1 MREYRF
7 VTPNETSD
15 FVERTIDVF
24 EQAYPKFLTHD
35 VLADPNSLGL
45 FEIYPEFQ
53 FGLVEATTQRMIAQ
67 GSCLPLAWESC
78 FEELPDEGCDWALA
92 KGLQDREKKCQPNA
106 LCAVSI
112 SILPEYR
119 GKSLSQYIIG
129 YMKELA
135 RSYGLSSLIMAA
147 RPSLKHLYPLTPI
160 ERYITWQDENG
171 LPFDPWLRVN
181 VRQGAS
187 IAGICSKST
196 TITDTIAGWETRV
209 GMRFPETGE
218 YIIPGGL
225 ASLKIDY
232 ANNLGT
238 YIESNI
244 WLTYN
249 LLD

>member
-1 MREYRF
+1 MHEYRF
-7 VTPNETSD
+7 VTPNDISD

-35 VLADPNSLGL
+35 VLADPNSLAL
-45 FEIYPEFQ
+45 FKIYPEFQ

-67 GSCLPLAWESC
+67 GSCFPFAWKSS

-92 KGLQDREKKCQPNA
+92 KGIQDREKYQSNA

-119 GKSLSQYIIG
+119 GKNLSQYMIG
-129 YMKELA
+129 YMQELG
-135 RSYGLSSLIMAA
+135 RSHDLSSLIMAA
-147 RPSLKHLYPLTPI
+147 RPSLKYLYPLTPI

-171 LPFDPWLRVN
+171 LTFDPWLRVN
-181 VRQGAS
+181 IKHGAK

-196 TITDTIAGWETRV
+196 TITDTIAGWENRV

-218 YIIPGGL
+218 YIIPKGL
-225 ASLKIDY
+225 VPVKIDY
-232 ANNLGT
+232 PNNLGT
-238 YIESNI
+238 YIEPNV
-244 WLTYN
+244 WLYYK
-249 LLD
+249 LH